1 MATTRIEFIL
11 TRFFRKLWVRAA
23 SFAVLGVAIVPLARL
38 IGPLI
43 PSDLVALTGAG
54 SVQGILNILASSM
67 LAVTTFSLS
76 TMVSAYSSA
85 AAAVTPRAV
94 TLLMQDR
101 TSQTVLST
109 FIGAFLFGLVGIIGI
124 EAQAFS
130 QSGLLVLFLTTI
142 VVIAL
147 VVVALIRWISHLTS
161 FGRLADSSRR
171 VEEATAHAL
180 RTRARFPALGGVP
193 APAGHDGRAPAGH
206 RALYAPATGYL
217 QHIDMPRLDGCAK
230 ALVPG
235 QAGKGEFDG
244 AGPVLHVAC
253 LPGSFVHPAEPL
265 VWVPASLPEADEA
278 AILQAFSVG
287 DERSFDQDPRF
298 GLCVLCEIAER
309 ALSPAV
315 NDPGTAIDILGRS
328 VRILAHWLDR
338 KPVAVEY
345 PRVSVPAL
353 RIDDLFD
360 DIFPAIARDGAGVL
374 SVQLRLQKTLLALA
388 RLSPADFGPVALH
401 QSERALR
408 VAGPAHLPPEETAR
422 LEAVAKEIRSL
433 AQDSGRGPRVL

>member
-1 MATTRIEFIL
+1 MSRTRIEFIL
-11 TRFFRKLWVRAA
+11 RRYFRKLWVRAA

-38 IGPLI
+38 TGPLI
-43 PSDLVALTGAG
+43 PPDLVALTGAG
-54 SVQGILNILASSM
+54 SVRSILNILASSM

-76 TMVSAYSSA
+76 IMVSAYSSA

-124 EAQAFS
+124 EAQAFT

-161 FGRLADSSRR
+161 FGRLADSTRR
-171 VEEATAHAL
+171 VEEATTHAL

-193 APAGHDGRAPAGH
+193 ATADGPPPAGH
-206 RALYAPATGYL
+206 RGLCGPDTGYL
-217 QHIDMPRLDGCAK
+217 QLIDMPHLDACAK
-230 ALVPG
+230 AIVPG
-235 QAGKGEFDG
+235 GGG
-244 AGPVLHVAC
+244 AGPVLHVVL
-253 LPGSFVHPAEPL
+253 LPGSFVHPATPL
-265 VWVPASLPEADEA
+265 IWVPADLPEDQEA
-278 AILQAFSVG
+278 SLLRAFMVG
-287 DERSFDQDPRF
+287 EERSFDQDPRF

-345 PRVSVPAL
+345 PAVSVPSL
-353 RIDDLFD
+353 RIEDLFD
-360 DIFPAIARDGAGVL
+360 DIFPAIAHDGAGML

-388 RLSPADFGPVALH
+388 RLSPADFAATARH
-401 QSERALR
+401 HSERAL
-408 VAGPAHLPPEETAR
+408 AGAGAALDHADDGAR
-422 LEAVAKEIRSL
+422 LQEVADAIRSL
-433 AQDSGRGPRVL
+433 AQGADRGARLL

>member
-1 MATTRIEFIL
+1 MSRTRIEFIL
-11 TRFFRKLWVRAA
+11 RRFFRKLWVRAA
-23 SFAVLGVAIVPLARL
+23 SFAVLGVAIVPLARVT
-38 IGPLI
+38 GPLI
-43 PSDLVALTGAG
+43 PGDLVALTGAG
-54 SVQGILNILASSM
+54 SVRSILNILASSM

-76 TMVSAYSSA
+76 IMVSAYSSA

-124 EAQAFS
+124 EAQAFT

-161 FGRLADSSRR
+161 FGRLADSTRR
-171 VEEATAHAL
+171 VEEATADAL
-180 RTRARFPALGGVP
+180 RTRARSPALGGVP
-193 APAGHDGRAPAGH
+193 APPDRGPPAGC
-206 RALYAPATGYL
+206 RALCGPGTGYL
-217 QHIDMPRLDGCAK
+217 QHIDMPRLEAYAK
-230 ALVPG
+230 AIAPG
-235 QAGKGEFDG
+235 EGNAGKP
-244 AGPVLHVAC
+244 GPLLHLAA
-253 LPGSFVHPAEPL
+253 LPGSFVHPAAPL
-265 VWVPASLPEADEA
+265 IWVPADLPEDREA
-278 AILQAFSVG
+278 SLIQAFLVG
-287 DERSFDQDPRF
+287 EERSFDQDPRF

-338 KPVAVEY
+338 TPVAVEY
-345 PRVSVPAL
+345 PGVSVPSL
-353 RIDDLFD
+353 RIEDLFD
-360 DIFPAIARDGAGVL
+360 DFFPAIARDGAGVL

-388 RLSPADFGPVALH
+388 RLSPADFGATALH
-401 QSERALR
+401 QSERAL
-408 VAGPAHLPPEETAR
+408 AGARAALNHAEDGVR
-422 LEAVAKEIRSL
+422 LEEVADAIRSL
-433 AQDSGRGPRVL
+433 AQGADRGARLL